1 MLLAYEIHTI
11 LKYKT
16 ITHISFTLLTITSH
30 HGPMKKHVRIKQT
43 SNILL
48 WINEDLMPST
58 AFSTS
63 IRKLKRRVRIFQDI
77 SGMDNP
83 NLNFVPNNYSL

>member
-1 MLLAYEIHTI
+1 MLLDNEFHTV

-16 ITHISFTLLTITSH
+16 ITHISFTSLTTTSRSDQKTRLL
-30 HGPMKKHVRIKQT
+30 KQT
-43 SNILL
+43 SNILI

-63 IRKLKRRVRIFQDI
+63 FRKLKRRVSVFQYISETDI
-77 SGMDNP
+77 SVH
-83 NLNFVPNNYSL
+83 F